1 MIIILILLWFKIVM
15 IREKEMFVIEKV
27 FLIVEIGELSL
38 ELVKYKGE
46 NFDY

>member
-1 MIIILILLWFKIVM
+1 
-15 IREKEMFVIEKV
+15 MFVIEKE

>member
-1 MIIILILLWFKIVM
+1 
-15 IREKEMFVIEKV
+15 MFVIEKV

>member
-1 MIIILILLWFKIVM
+1 
-15 IREKEMFVIEKV
+15 MFVMEKV